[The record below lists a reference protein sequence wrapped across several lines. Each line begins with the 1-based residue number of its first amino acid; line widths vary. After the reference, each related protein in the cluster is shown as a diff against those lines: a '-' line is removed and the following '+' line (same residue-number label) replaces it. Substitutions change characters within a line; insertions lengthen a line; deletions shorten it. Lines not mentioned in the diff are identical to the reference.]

1 MNESEY
7 KGEKGKMEM
16 EKSGNLTTSAQALA
30 FELDFGLS
38 TQRKITYLDTQVV
51 IMSYETQNITIF
63 E

>member
-1 MNESEY
+1 MNES
-7 KGEKGKMEM
+7 GHKGKKWTMEM
-16 EKSGNLTTSAQALA
+16 EKSGNLTTSAQALS